1 MAVAIS
7 FHLGLLM
14 MVLAP
19 ASHWTDDRPATN
31 RETTSLELRIISPV
45 GPAPVALAHRTV
57 TTKAPTLLPLRVVP
71 RAPVHT
77 GTASGHE
84 PPTTIATTP
93 ESVPATIRQEAT
105 VRASGGDGGFQQR
118 LLDAQHGRAIP
129 GIPGSDNRIAPGVQ
143 LTDPMDQGVG
153 AILRN
158 TQRLFGVTNHHCI
171 DVEVWQSLTPA
182 ELAARHLSPAD
193 VQKESDKYA
202 CNKPLGLS
210 F

>member
-14 MVLAP
+14 VVLAP

-31 RETTSLELRIISPV
+31 REMTSLELRIISPV

-57 TTKAPTLLPLRVVP
+57 TTKALTPLPVRRAP
-71 RAPVHT
+71 RAAVHT
-77 GTASGHE
+77 GTAPE
-84 PPTTIATTP
+84 EELPATIATTP
-93 ESVPATIRQEAT
+93 ESVPATISQEAT

-118 LLDAQHGRAIP
+118 L
-129 GIPGSDNRIAPGVQ
+129 
-143 LTDPMDQGVG
+143 
-153 AILRN
+153 
-158 TQRLFGVTNHHCI
+158 FGVTNHHCI
-171 DVEVWQSLTPA
+171 DVEVLQSLTPA

-193 VQKESDKYA
+193 VQKEGEKYA

>member
-14 MVLAP
+14 VVLAP

-31 RETTSLELRIISPV
+31 REMTSLELRIISPV

-57 TTKAPTLLPLRVVP
+57 TTKALTPLPVRRAP
-71 RAPVHT
+71 RAAVHT
-77 GTASGHE
+77 GTAPE
-84 PPTTIATTP
+84 EELPATIATTP
-93 ESVPATIRQEAT
+93 ESVPATISQEAT

-143 LTDPMDQGVG
+143 LTDPMNQGVG
-153 AILRN
+153 ALIRN

-171 DVEVWQSLTPA
+171 DVEVLQSLTPA

-193 VQKESDKYA
+193 VQKEGEKYA